1 MRRLRIP
8 PPDLHREE
16 KTYLDADYSTGS
28 TALTVINAIG
38 FAGGEVTFFV
48 IVGEPGEDKTEHQ
61 QVSSLT
67 GNTQINVPAT
77 FRFNHNKATL
87 IYRSPWDQV
96 EISKM
101 PSGGSWTTISESRI
115 QWDKNETLYIDDDGV
130 STDSYRFRLWNSI
143 SNIYSEYSPT
153 VTGAGFA
160 RNQVGFMLNRV
171 RKNINDMERKIVSD
185 DEIIEQLDSAQDLIK
200 GVRQDWWFL
209 LVDTF
214 KQSTGITIV
223 ADTGTYSLATY
234 TDFSFL
240 ESVRYRFDDGTDD
253 ILRHIRFMD
262 KLIFD
267 DRIRDQDRDH
277 DDQIEVY
284 TLLPADSSSDNGYI
298 QVDPIPDNANGT
310 LYPNYYKTMT
320 TLNDVADET
329 PIPIP
334 SILETYSIAMCERIK
349 GNETKAELYENL
361 FFGNP
366 DNKQGNS
373 RRNTGIQLLE
383 RMQNAQTHPLG
394 QPRNIKMWRG
404 RKAIKELM
412 QDTSHGLSND
422 SLREKYFDFPRR

>member
-8 PPDLHREE
+8 HIDLHKEE
-16 KTYLDADYSTGS
+16 KTYLDADYTSG

-38 FAGGEVTFFV
+38 FSGGEVTFWPV
-48 IVGEPGEDKTEHQ
+48 IGEPGEDKTEKER
-61 QVSSLT
+61 VTSIT
-67 GNTQINVPAT
+67 GSTVINIAAAL
-77 FRFNHNKATL
+77 RFSHNKATPV
-87 IYRSPWDQV
+87 YRSPWDQV

-101 PSGGSWTTISESRI
+101 PSGGSWSIISQSNI
-115 QWDKNETLYIDDDGV
+115 QWDKLETLYIDDDGGA
-130 STDSYRFRLWNSI
+130 TDSYRFRFWNSI

-160 RNQVGFMLNRV
+160 RNQVGFMLTRV

-209 LVDTF
+209 EVDTF
-214 KQSTGITIV
+214 KAATGITIT
-223 ADTGTYSLATY
+223 ADIGTYSLATY
-234 TDFSFL
+234 TDFNFL
-240 ESVRYRFDDGTDD
+240 KDLRYNFDNGTDD
-253 ILRHIRFMD
+253 ILRHIRFLD
-262 KLIFD
+262 KLLFD
-267 DRIRDQDRDH
+267 DRVRDQDRDH

-298 QVDPIPDNANGT
+298 QVDPIPDNANGK

-334 SILETYSIAMCERIK
+334 SILETYAIAMCERIK

-366 DNKQGNS
+366 DKKQGNS

-383 RMQNAQTHPLG
+383 RMQNAQTHPSG
-394 QPRNIKMWRG
+394 QPKNIKMWRG

-412 QDTSHGLSND
+412 QDTSYGLSND